1 MPNDVYT
8 MSLQA
13 LARSVSERGADALLK
28 AALRERDLSPD
39 EVTAAQMQLVLTGP
53 LVHRL
58 STILSPEQ
66 ARAELGALA
75 ARLEH
80 EFPRTPTLFTD
91 VGSFSP
97 WDEGSTVNESSA
109 VSDWDHAG
117 DLRGAAGGSS
127 GGRKNGQPSGA
138 SPLGASSL
146 GASSF
151 GARPL
156 GASPVRAG
164 PVRADTLEGDD
175 FEGDEFGADDFEF
188 DDPEYAAA
196 PSTRHYALSG
206 EAGQDALIRD
216 LGRMQGVLG
225 VMVTRE
231 NGEVLRVGAL
241 RDVTQL
247 GSVIAATG
255 LLLRQR
261 GLKLLAADL
270 GQQTVCM
277 RPLGNYSV
285 AVIAGPQVN
294 VGRLLTELQQ
304 LEASG

>member
-97 WDEGSTVNESSA
+97 WDEGSAVNESSA

-138 SPLGASSL
+138 SPLGASS
-146 GASSF
+146 F

-164 PVRADTLEGDD
+164 PVRAGTPEGND

>member
-1 MPNDVYT
+1 MPNAVYT
-8 MSLQA
+8 LSLQA
-13 LARSVSERGADALLK
+13 LARSVSERGADALLT
-28 AALRERDLSPD
+28 AALRERQLSPED
-39 EVTAAQMQLVLTGP
+39 VTAAQMQLVLAGP

-66 ARAELGALA
+66 ARAELSALSTQ
-75 ARLEH
+75 LDSS
-80 EFPRTPTLFTD
+80 FSSTPTLFTD
-91 VGSFSP
+91 VGTLND
-97 WDEGSTVNESSA
+97 WDTGPA
-109 VSDWDHAG
+109 VSEWTGEG
-117 DLRGAAGGSS
+117 DLRGGNSGVTATREAATQDTAIQDTGSAVATD
-127 GGRKNGQPSGA
+127 PA
-138 SPLGASSL
+138 PDHL
-146 GASSF
+146 
-151 GARPL
+151 
-156 GASPVRAG
+156 
-164 PVRADTLEGDD
+164 
-175 FEGDEFGADDFEF
+175 GADDFEF

-196 PSTRHYALSG
+196 PSTRHYALNG

-216 LGRMQGVLG
+216 LGRMPGVLG

-231 NGEVLRVGAL
+231 NGEVLRVKAL

-247 GSVIAATG
+247 GSVMAATG

-277 RPLGNYSV
+277 RPLGPYSV

>member
-146 GASSF
+146 GA
-151 GARPL
+151 RPL
-156 GASPVRAG
+156 GASPVRAS
-164 PVRADTLEGDD
+164 PVRAGTPEGND

>member
-13 LARSVSERGADALLK
+13 LAWSVSERGADALLK

-66 ARAELGALA
+66 ARSELGALA

-146 GASSF
+146 GA
-151 GARPL
+151 RPL

-164 PVRADTLEGDD
+164 PVRAGTPEGDD

-231 NGEVLRVGAL
+231 SGEVLRVGAL

>member
-97 WDEGSTVNESSA
+97 WDEGSAVNESSA

-146 GASSF
+146 GA
-151 GARPL
+151 RPL
-156 GASPVRAG
+156 GASAVRAG
-164 PVRADTLEGDD
+164 TPEGDD

>member
-146 GASSF
+146 GA
-151 GARPL
+151 RPL

-164 PVRADTLEGDD
+164 PVRAGPVRAGTPEGDD

>member
-1 MPNDVYT
+1 MPNAVYT
-8 MSLQA
+8 LSLQA
-13 LARSVSERGADALLK
+13 LARSVSERGADALLT
-28 AALRERDLSPD
+28 AALRERQLSSED
-39 EVTAAQMQLVLTGP
+39 VTAAQMQLVLTGP

-75 ARLEH
+75 ARIES

-91 VGSFSP
+91 VGSFSS
-97 WDEGSTVNESSA
+97 WDEVPA
-109 VSDWDHAG
+109 VSDWTGEG
-117 DLRGAAGGSS
+117 DLQGKTAQPQPPRAEAPTGTFQEAAA
-127 GGRKNGQPSGA
+127 RSGA
-138 SPLGASSL
+138 DESGADES
-146 GASSF
+146 GAGEF
-151 GARPL
+151 GP
-156 GASPVRAG
+156 G
-164 PVRADTLEGDD
+164 
-175 FEGDEFGADDFEF
+175 EFGADDFEF

-196 PSTRHYALSG
+196 PRTRHYALES
-206 EAGQDALIRD
+206 EAGQEALIRD

-225 VMVTRE
+225 VVVTRE
-231 NGEVLRVGAL
+231 SGEVLRVKAL

-270 GQQTVCM
+270 GGQTVCM
-277 RPLGNYSV
+277 RPLGPYSV

-304 LEASG
+304 LEAAG

>member
-1 MPNDVYT
+1 

-28 AALRERDLSPD
+28 AALRERDLSPED
-39 EVTAAQMQLVLTGP
+39 VTAAQMQLVLTGP

-66 ARAELGALA
+66 ARSELGALA

-97 WDEGSTVNESSA
+97 WDEGSAVNESSA

-127 GGRKNGQPSGA
+127 DGRKNGQPSGA

-156 GASPVRAG
+156 GASPVRAS
-164 PVRADTLEGDD
+164 PVRADTPEGDD

>member
-13 LARSVSERGADALLK
+13 LARSVSERGSDALLK

-127 GGRKNGQPSGA
+127 DGRKNGQPSGA

-146 GASSF
+146 GA
-151 GARPL
+151 RPL

-164 PVRADTLEGDD
+164 TPEGND

>member
-1 MPNDVYT
+1 MPNAVYT
-8 MSLQA
+8 LSLQA
-13 LARSVSERGADALLK
+13 LARSVSERGADALLT
-28 AALRERDLSPD
+28 AALRERQLSPED
-39 EVTAAQMQLVLTGP
+39 VTAAQMQLVLAGP

-66 ARAELGALA
+66 ARAELGALSA
-75 ARLEH
+75 QLGSS
-80 EFPRTPTLFTD
+80 FSSTPTLFTD
-91 VGSFSP
+91 VGTLND
-97 WDEGSTVNESSA
+97 WDAGPA
-109 VSDWDHAG
+109 VSEWTGEG
-117 DLRGAAGGSS
+117 DLRGGNAGAAAPHEAAPQDN
-127 GGRKNGQPSGA
+127 GRA
-138 SPLGASSL
+138 VAT
-146 GASSF
+146 
-151 GARPL
+151 
-156 GASPVRAG
+156 
-164 PVRADTLEGDD
+164 DTEPDD
-175 FEGDEFGADDFEF
+175 LGADDFEF

-196 PSTRHYALSG
+196 PSTRHYALNG

-216 LGRMQGVLG
+216 LGRMPGVLG

-231 NGEVLRVGAL
+231 NGEVLRVKAL

-247 GSVIAATG
+247 GSVMAATG

-277 RPLGNYSV
+277 RPLGPYSV
-285 AVIAGPQVN
+285 AVIAGPQIN

>member
-146 GASSF
+146 GA
-151 GARPL
+151 RPL

-164 PVRADTLEGDD
+164 PVRAGTPEGDD

>member
-97 WDEGSTVNESSA
+97 WDEGSAVNESSA

-146 GASSF
+146 GASSL

-156 GASPVRAG
+156 GAGPVRAG
-164 PVRADTLEGDD
+164 PVRADTPEGND

>member
-28 AALRERDLSPD
+28 AALRERDLSPED
-39 EVTAAQMQLVLTGP
+39 VTAAQMQLVLTGP

-97 WDEGSTVNESSA
+97 WEEGSTVNESSA

-138 SPLGASSL
+138 SPLGATSL
-146 GASSF
+146 

-164 PVRADTLEGDD
+164 PVRADTLEGND

>member
-28 AALRERDLSPD
+28 AALRDRDLSPED
-39 EVTAAQMQLVLTGP
+39 VTAAQMQLVLTGA

-66 ARAELGALA
+66 ARAELGALT
-75 ARLEH
+75 ARLER

-97 WDEGSTVNESSA
+97 WDESSTVNESSA
-109 VSDWDHAG
+109 VSDWNHAG
-117 DLRGAAGGSS
+117 DLRGAGAADASL
-127 GGRKNGQPSGA
+127 SGA
-138 SPLGASSL
+138 EDLGEED
-146 GASSF
+146 F
-151 GARPL
+151 G
-156 GASPVRAG
+156 
-164 PVRADTLEGDD
+164 EDD
-175 FEGDEFGADDFEF
+175 FGADDFEF

-241 RDVTQL
+241 RDVTRL
-247 GSVIAATG
+247 GSVVAATS

-277 RPLGNYSV
+277 RPLGQYSV
-285 AVIAGPQVN
+285 AVVAGPQVN

>member
-1 MPNDVYT
+1 

-146 GASSF
+146 GA
-151 GARPL
+151 RPL
-156 GASPVRAG
+156 GASPVRAS

-175 FEGDEFGADDFEF
+175 FEGDEFEGDEFEGDEFGADDFEF

>member
-1 MPNDVYT
+1 

-13 LARSVSERGADALLK
+13 LAWSVSERGADALLK

-66 ARAELGALA
+66 ARSELGALA

-146 GASSF
+146 GA
-151 GARPL
+151 RPL
-156 GASPVRAG
+156 GASPVGAS

>member
-28 AALRERDLSPD
+28 TALRERDLSSD

-58 STILSPEQ
+58 STILSPAQ

-75 ARLEH
+75 ARLEQ

-97 WDEGSTVNESSA
+97 WDEGSA
-109 VSDWDHAG
+109 VSDWDRAG
-117 DLRGAAGGSS
+117 DLRRAEGESEASGSAEQNKPFS
-127 GGRKNGQPSGA
+127 KPGQGPIDASQVLISGA
-138 SPLGASSL
+138 DGSGAD
-146 GASSF
+146 SF
-151 GARPL
+151 E
-156 GASPVRAG
+156 
-164 PVRADTLEGDD
+164 ADS
-175 FEGDEFGADDFEF
+175 FEADDFEF

-196 PSTRHYALSG
+196 PSTRHYALGG

-216 LGRMQGVLG
+216 LGRMPGVLG
-225 VMVTRE
+225 VLVTRE

-247 GSVIAATG
+247 GSVIAATS
-255 LLLRQR
+255 LLLRER

-277 RPLGNYSV
+277 RPLGGHSV

-304 LEASG
+304 LEADG